1 MDGAGE
7 GGVVAWL
14 IDAAAAIMF
23 AAAAAFAGGALL
35 GPQMAAAG
43 GVVGFGLALLFLRS
57 VQPRAAGY
65 RIPAFEP
72 VDWSTLGDPLEEP
85 FHGPEEEVLLL
96 EDVLAVAHDSRVV
109 QLFPSPSLPSPGELK
124 ARIDAHL
131 SGKSLAAEVI
141 QLPVDASAALR
152 DALADLRR
160 SLG

>member
-1 MDGAGE
+1 MNGAGE

-35 GPQMAAAG
+35 GPQMAATG
-43 GVVGFGLALLFLRS
+43 GVAGFGLALLFLRS
-57 VQPRAAGY
+57 VQPRAAGH

-72 VDWSTLGDPLEEP
+72 VDWSALGDPLEEP
-85 FHGPEEEVLLL
+85 FHGPEEVLLL
-96 EDVLAVAHDSRVV
+96 EDVLAVPEDSRVV
-109 QLFPSPSLPSPGELK
+109 QLFPSQSLPSPGELK

-131 SGKSLAAEVI
+131 SGKSPAAEVV